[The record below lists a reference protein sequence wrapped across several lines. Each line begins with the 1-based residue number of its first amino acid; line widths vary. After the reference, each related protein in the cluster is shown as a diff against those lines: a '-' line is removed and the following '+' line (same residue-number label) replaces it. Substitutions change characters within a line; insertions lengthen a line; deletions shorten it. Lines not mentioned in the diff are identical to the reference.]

1 MNKIE
6 VKILNPDSITNS
18 EKMMVCAARLTQRGH
33 KIKNM
38 EDFLSLY
45 EKSYGTDLA
54 ESLVSFPHPT
64 IQKLGV
70 INVVIVGA
78 SRRFLAQITRH
89 QNEVKFVSA
98 SLQYSDYSD
107 DAGFLIPYEILEQ
120 GDGAVKKYL
129 LDCKEEMEKYKEVTR
144 EVNDHD
150 VAGYMAPQ
158 ALRNVLIVSAT
169 PYQWKHMIGQRT
181 CKRNTVET
189 RYVMLKIWQCF
200 YEMNQIFFKNAGP
213 FCMNGKCK
221 EKKMSCKCPIEKGKT
236 PEKIIKEDFPFL
248 WKEAHDEDKGN

>member
-6 VKILNPDSITNS
+6 VKILNPDSIFDS

-33 KIKNM
+33 QIKNVQ
-38 EDFLSLY
+38 DFLKLY
-45 EKSYGTDLA
+45 EKSYGA
-54 ESLVSFPHPT
+54 NLVEILVGLPHPT

-107 DAGFLIPYEILEQ
+107 NAGFLIPYGILEK
-120 GDGAVKKYL
+120 GDVAENKYL
-129 LDCKEEMEKYKEVTR
+129 LDCMEEMKKYEEVAR
-144 EVNDHD
+144 EVGNHD

-169 PYQWKHMIGQRT
+169 SYQWKHMIGQRT
-181 CKRNTVET
+181 CRRNTVET
-189 RYVMLKIWQCF
+189 RFVMLKIWQCL
-200 YEMNQIFFKNAGP
+200 YELNQIFFKNAGP
-213 FCMNGKCK
+213 FCMNGKCQ
-221 EKKMSCKCPIEKGKT
+221 EKKMSCKHPIRKEMT
-236 PEKIIKEDFPFL
+236 PEEIIKEDFPLL
-248 WKEAHDEDKGN
+248 WKEEKSED